1 MTVHTEAQKLLVY
14 TPKSYPSIDGGE
26 QRFITSELTKL
37 QNSIAQLVTVV
48 RALEE
53 RMNTNGLS

>member
-1 MTVHTEAQKLLVY
+1 MTVHKDADKLLVY
-14 TPKSYPSIDGGE
+14 TPKSYPTIDGGE

-37 QNSIAQLVTVV
+37 KNSIAQLVAVV
-48 RALEE
+48 RALEA